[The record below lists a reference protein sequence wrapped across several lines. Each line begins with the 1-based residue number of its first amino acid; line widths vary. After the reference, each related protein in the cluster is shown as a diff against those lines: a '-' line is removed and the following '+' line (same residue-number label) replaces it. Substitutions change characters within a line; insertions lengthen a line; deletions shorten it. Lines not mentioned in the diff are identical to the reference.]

1 MSTIVLTGGGTAGHV
16 MPHLALKPLLDKYYT
31 RVMYIGSN
39 GIEKDIIKKE
49 NIPYYEIDPV
59 KLDRAHI
66 FKNIKLPFKFIKSIN
81 DAKKILKE
89 IKPDI
94 VFSKGGYVA
103 LPVVIAAHKLKIPV
117 VAHESDLSLGLANK
131 ISKLYAK
138 AVCTSF
144 KKTADKLGKKGYYT
158 GSPLLNR
165 SKPLTIHTTKPVLL
179 VTGGSLGAMQIN
191 KIIWQA
197 APELA
202 EKFYV
207 IHQVGKNNIS
217 SEIKIPDYHQI
228 EFANNMDAIM
238 RRADIVVSRA
248 GSNTI
253 FELAKNHKPMLLIPL
268 PKGASR
274 GDQIENAK
282 YFNSMGYSKM
292 LFQDAL
298 DEERL
303 LLCVNN
309 LYKDRNKYIYR
320 LKNAKIPDGT
330 KKIMQVILKFDNK
343 KDLSK

>member
-1 MSTIVLTGGGTAGHV
+1 
-16 MPHLALKPLLDKYYT
+16 
-31 RVMYIGSN
+31 MYIGSN
-39 GIEKDIIKKE
+39 GMEKNIIKKE

-131 ISKLYAK
+131 ISKHYAK
-138 AVCTSF
+138 AICTSF

-158 GSPLLNR
+158 GSPVV
-165 SKPLTIHTTKPVLL
+165 SHSKPVLL
-179 VTGGSLGAMQIN
+179 STSKPVLLITGGSLGAMPIN
-191 KIIWQA
+191 KIVWQIA
-197 APELA
+197 NILA
-202 EKFYV
+202 KDYYV
-207 IHQVGKNNIS
+207 IHQVGKNNINKDINVS
-217 SEIKIPDYHQI
+217 GYHQI
-228 EFANNMDAIM
+228 EFANNMDAII
-238 RRADIVVSRA
+238 RRADIVISRA

-253 FELAKNHKPMLLIPL
+253 FELAKYNKPMLLIPL

-282 YFNSMGYSKM
+282 YFNSIGYAKI
-292 LFQDAL
+292 LFQDEL
-298 DEERL
+298 DAERL
-303 LLCVNN
+303 LLCINN
-309 LYKDRNKYIYR
+309 LYKNKNEYIKT
-320 LKNAKIPDGT
+320 LKNAKLPDGT
-330 KKIMQVILKFDNK
+330 ENIMQVILKFDNK
-343 KDLSK
+343 KT